1 MESKRSK
8 VLISMFIFVIT
19 LSILGL
25 VFSVQEKYECD
36 QVIFLEGELG
46 MDCCN
51 VSSYENGM
59 SIITLCDSTKMQVPT
74 NRIIKIVDKE

>member
-1 MESKRSK
+1 MESKRYK
-8 VLISMFIFVIT
+8 VIISMFIFVIT

-51 VSSYENGM
+51 VSSYKNGM
-59 SIITLCDSTKMQVPT
+59 SIITLCDSTKMRVPT
-74 NRIIKIVDKE
+74 NRIVKIVDK